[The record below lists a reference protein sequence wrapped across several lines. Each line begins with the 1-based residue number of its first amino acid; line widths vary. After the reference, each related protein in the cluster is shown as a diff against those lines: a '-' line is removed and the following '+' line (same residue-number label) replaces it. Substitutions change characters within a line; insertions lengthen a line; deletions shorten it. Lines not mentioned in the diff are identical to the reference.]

1 MNENRSVETRD
12 YETEHFGYDE
22 IELMDILLILWKWR
36 YLIIGGTIAV
46 AVMAAVYSFLS
57 PKVYNIR
64 TVMQPGILNITEQGK
79 KIYIDSPNHI
89 KDIIDTGTYDS
100 EILKS
105 IEVSHGNDLPKSFEL
120 KVKIPKKSNILSISY
135 ETSDVPLGL
144 DVVQNLNHLLL
155 ARYGKEID
163 YYQKKYDM
171 KIHLTATKLTKL
183 NNKILQTRNDI
194 SSLEAEKEEDLK
206 KMDNK
211 ISTLMSGIEAKK
223 DQVLNLQKRI
233 ADIDLEIGRISQHTD
248 LLVKERDAFL
258 ATKKTESYVLSSMIY
273 TNTIQQNINYL
284 NSLRDSTND
293 INNQIYEQNAEIQ
306 SFENTIKDLKAQKE
320 SVKKQTKYKI
330 DNLESKIKDL
340 ESEKGYTVQEIEVMQ
355 FQRNS
360 IQNLQILQPPES
372 SSHPIRPRE
381 KLNVVLG
388 AVLGLFFTIFLSFF
402 LEYISKHKKQD
413 RIS

>member
-1 MNENRSVETRD
+1 MAQFFSV
-12 YETEHFGYDE
+12 
-22 IELMDILLILWKWR
+22 
-36 YLIIGGTIAV
+36 IGGAE
-46 AVMAAVYSFLS
+46 
-57 PKVYNIR
+57 R
-64 TVMQPGILNITEQGK
+64 
-79 KIYIDSPNHI
+79 
-89 KDIIDTGTYDS
+89 
-100 EILKS
+100 
-105 IEVSHGNDLPKSFEL
+105 
-120 KVKIPKKSNILSISY
+120 
-135 ETSDVPLGL
+135 
-144 DVVQNLNHLLL
+144 
-155 ARYGKEID
+155 
-163 YYQKKYDM
+163 
-171 KIHLTATKLTKL
+171 
-183 NNKILQTRNDI
+183 LQTRNNI

-258 ATKKTESYVLSSMIY
+258 ATKKTENYVLSSMIY

-284 NSLRDSTND
+284 NSLRGSTND

-402 LEYISKHKKQD
+402 LKYISKHKKQD